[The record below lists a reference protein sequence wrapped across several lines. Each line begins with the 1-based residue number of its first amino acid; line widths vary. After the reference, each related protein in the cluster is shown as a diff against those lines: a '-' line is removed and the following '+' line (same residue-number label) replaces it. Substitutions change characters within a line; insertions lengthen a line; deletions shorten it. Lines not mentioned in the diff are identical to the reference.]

1 MHKTTIVLTTLAAS
15 LALASG
21 CARRQL
27 DKMNTGE
34 EDLYSKYQ
42 GKEYDKDMV
51 THKESQDYDDQGK
64 GVSPKVL
71 KSIQDTVENVYERDF
86 GRCLQRDMEAY
97 ENRWIAGTFSVE
109 FTISTTGQVTQ
120 ARITQSDIF
129 ERKPPKG
136 KKENAKREAKL
147 FQPCVEESAA
157 KWEFDP
163 PPEVEYVYTYSGK
176 VGESF

>member
-1 MHKTTIVLTTLAAS
+1 MQHTTTFMILAATTLALS
-15 LALASG
+15 SG
-21 CARRQL
+21 CARRQT
-27 DKMNTGE
+27 DKMNQGE
-34 EDLYSKYQ
+34 EDLYAKYQ
-42 GKEYDKDMV
+42 ESDYEKDMV
-51 THKESQDYDDQGK
+51 THETSRDYADQGQ

-86 GRCLQRDMEAY
+86 GRCLQKDMEEF

-109 FTISTTGQVTQ
+109 FTIAPSGKVTK
-120 ARITQSDIF
+120 ARITNMDIK

-136 KKENAKREAKL
+136 KKQNENREAKL
-147 FQPCVEESAA
+147 FGPCVEESAS

-176 VGESF
+176 VGEQF

>member
-1 MHKTTIVLTTLAAS
+1 MQHTTLTTILAVTS

-27 DKMNTGE
+27 DKMNNGE
-34 EDLYSKYQ
+34 EDLYAKYQ
-42 GKEYDKDMV
+42 ESSYEKDMV
-51 THKESQDYDDQGK
+51 THEETKDYEDQGK

-86 GRCLQRDMEAY
+86 GRCLQKDMEAY

-109 FTISTTGQVTQ
+109 FTINTTGQVTQ
-120 ARITQSDIF
+120 ARITQSDIK

-136 KKENAKREAKL
+136 KKENQQREAKL
-147 FQPCVEESAA
+147 FSGCVEDSAK